1 MNELTEKQ
9 KTWKVHLDAAAAQG
23 VALTEYASRHGLNV
37 HSLYTAK
44 QRIRDREVGGVRS
57 FVRVSS
63 TRIEQVTGGVQMT
76 IRLAN
81 GSSMSVPYDPAMM
94 VSVLRTLASL

>member
-1 MNELTEKQ
+1 MNELTENQ

-44 QRIRDREVGGVRS
+44 QRIRDREAVEAMS
-57 FVRVSS
+57 FVRVST
-63 TRIEQVTGGVQMT
+63 TRIEQVTSGKQIT
-76 IRLAN
+76 IGLAN
-81 GSSMSVPYDPAMM
+81 GTSISVPYDPPMM
-94 VSVLRTLASL
+94 VSVLKTLASL